1 MRLDL
6 FAKLK
11 YQSNTK
17 ILSVGIKY
25 SMCDLLFDVS
35 NYDWPTNLQY
45 LSHAVMMSALPLA
58 LAHLNK
64 MWIPFINDLLDGDL
78 RKNFFDFLIF
88 DVLVYSY
95 DLIICIDFTYISS
108 SNTASGDVT
117 N

>member
-35 NYDWPTNLQY
+35 NYD
-45 LSHAVMMSALPLA
+45 
-58 LAHLNK
+58 
-64 MWIPFINDLLDGDL
+64 
-78 RKNFFDFLIF
+78 
-88 DVLVYSY
+88 
-95 DLIICIDFTYISS
+95 
-108 SNTASGDVT
+108 
-117 N
+117 